1 MINLP
6 LNPVNLSARVE
17 IIDEINFDDIVVE
30 NEFTNIPNDKVENL
44 NNMDKSFLINSTQNN
59 IADDNVN
66 LNILNNDDG
75 SSFLSQQ
82 NTDKS
87 IF

>member
-44 NNMDKSFLINSTQNN
+44 NNMDKSFLLNSTHNN
-59 IADDNVN
+59 ITDENVN
-66 LNILNNDDG
+66 LNIHVNDDG

>member
-6 LNPVNLSARVE
+6 LNPANLSARVE
-17 IIDEINFDDIVVE
+17 VIDEINFDDIVVE

-44 NNMDKSFLINSTQNN
+44 NNMDKSFLLNSTHNN

-66 LNILNNDDG
+66 LNIHVNDDG
-75 SSFLSQQ
+75 SSFLS
-82 NTDKS
+82 
-87 IF
+87 

>member
-6 LNPVNLSARVE
+6 LNPANLSARVE
-17 IIDEINFDDIVVE
+17 VIDEINFDDIVVE
-30 NEFTNIPNDKVENL
+30 NEFTNIPNDKIENL
-44 NNMDKSFLINSTQNN
+44 NNMDKSFLLNSTHNN
-59 IADDNVN
+59 ITDENVN
-66 LNILNNDDG
+66 LNIHVNDDG